1 MQLFRDQSS
10 EPAFANSGGN
20 RYITTMNQSYE
31 SQFLTTKEVAK
42 LLKVNEKM
50 VYSLVNEKGL
60 PATKITGKW
69 MFPRR
74 LVEEWLEMN
83 ILNLRRNGV
92 EKSADSGR
100 LLLAGSDDLLFGQ
113 TLTLFHKKA
122 YGMVAFFANLGSM
135 GGLKCLRRGLCHIG
149 VCHLLQ
155 DDNREYNFDF
165 AEKELDRLPVF
176 VNFSK
181 REQGILLK
189 KGNPKNIQSIA
200 DLARPDIRIVNRPLG
215 TGTRLLL
222 DYEIAK
228 SAVSTSDIN
237 GYQIEV
243 ARHLDVGLA
252 ILAGQADAGPAIRPV
267 AGLLD
272 LDFLPLRWER
282 FDLLV
287 AREHFFEKGVQQF
300 LGMLHDPA
308 FRRLAE
314 SFVGYDLSLCG
325 TMVFPDNMSNGE

>member
-1 MQLFRDQSS
+1 MK
-10 EPAFANSGGN
+10 
-20 RYITTMNQSYE
+20 QSYE
-31 SQFLTTKEVAK
+31 TKFLTTKEVAQ

-83 ILNLRRNGV
+83 ILNFHHVSV
-92 EKSADSGR
+92 EKSAESGR

-113 TLTLFHKKA
+113 TLSLFHKKDH
-122 YGMVAFFANLGSM
+122 GITAFFANLGSM
-135 GGLKCLRRGLCHIG
+135 GGIKSLRRGLCHIG

-155 DDNREYNFDF
+155 DDNNEYNFDF

-181 REQGILLK
+181 REQGILLR
-189 KGNPKNIQSIA
+189 KGNPKNIRAIA
-200 DLARPDIRIVNRPLG
+200 DLAQPGVRIVNRPLG

-228 SAVSTSDIN
+228 SAVSSSAIE
-237 GYQIEV
+237 GYHIELS
-243 ARHLDVGLA
+243 RHLDVGLA

-287 AREHFFEKGVQQF
+287 AREHFFDKGVQQF
-300 LGMLHDPA
+300 LGLLHDPA
-308 FRRLAE
+308 FRKLAD

-325 TMVFPDNMSNGE
+325 TMVFPDNASTGD